1 MLLRCRRL
9 PFHLLLLLLLWAAT
23 NTMSNAMSKPKA
35 FQSHRRGLPLLVMLH
50 H

>member
-23 NTMSNAMSKPKA
+23 NTMSNAMS
-35 FQSHRRGLPLLVMLH
+35 HRRGLPLLVMLH